1 MEHSHRIGVDIV
13 EVKRIRGIM
22 ERHPEFVRRVF
33 TPSEIAYCDRFSDSA
48 RHYAA
53 RFAAKEAAFKAL
65 SDRARVLHF
74 LDYEV
79 DMKGGRPSLRIS
91 GGTEEQLRGLDI
103 GDISLSLSHERE
115 CAVAM
120 VLISCGDDTR

>member
-22 ERHPEFVRRVF
+22 ERYPEFVRRVF
-33 TPSEIAYCDRFSDSA
+33 TPSEIGYCDRFSDSA

-65 SDRARVLHF
+65 FDRARVLRF

-79 DMKGGRPSLRIS
+79 DMENGRPSLRIS

-103 GDISLSLSHERE
+103 EDISLSLSHERE

-120 VLISCGDDTR
+120 VLISCGDDAR